1 MLHEV
6 ICISFNFQKLC
17 IDLIHSVSIF
27 FSSCQSIDSLLVLEQ
42 IKFKLENVSDRIR
55 SIRIL
60 LLLESYLR
68 TNLIKA
74 KHYKDSL
81 VPILNENIK
90 NCDHPDVVSK
100 MKKVLFIISKK

>member
-1 MLHEV
+1 MHA
-6 ICISFNFQKLC
+6 IRY
-17 IDLIHSVSIF
+17 SVSIF
-27 FSSCQSIDSLLVLEQ
+27 FSSCQNIDPLLVLEQ

-81 VPILNENIK
+81 VAILNENIK
-90 NCDHPDVVSK
+90 TCDHPDVVFK

>member
-1 MLHEV
+1 MGTDRVSKIVYH
-6 ICISFNFQKLC
+6 FTY
-17 IDLIHSVSIF
+17 SVSTF
-27 FSSCQSIDSLLVLEQ
+27 FPSCQSIDPLLVLEQ

-90 NCDHPDVVSK
+90 TCDHPDVVSK